1 VTTATARQPTLEHPE
16 RPSAGAPRRGLGAF
30 LALVARDTLY
40 LLLALPMGT
49 LFFGFVVAGWST
61 AIGSFI
67 TFIGVPV
74 AVLTIWG
81 TRGLAWVERA
91 RAAIVTGERIPG
103 LYRRRLPF
111 RGEDWSSLNE
121 IWTWLKALVLDGQ
134 TWRDTA
140 YGLVLLFTGTIGFT
154 VAVTMWSLTLS
165 LLSVPAWWWI
175 PGVDLDAG
183 FIALD
188 TWLEALVV
196 FGLGLASIPLTLA
209 LVRGSSAISISIAR
223 GLLGC
228 DKRRLEER
236 VEHLAETRA
245 GAVDAAQAELERIER
260 DLHDGAQ
267 ARLVAVA
274 LDLGMAEQRL
284 AAGADPERAAELVRE
299 AREETQRALAELRDL
314 ARGIRPALLAER
326 GLGAAVTSLGARV
339 GGVPTSVE
347 VGDLGALPSAVE
359 TAAYF
364 VVAEA
369 LTNVA
374 KHAQAS
380 AASVRLSRAG
390 DVLRVEVRDDGVG
403 GANPDGGG
411 LHGLRGR
418 VEALDGTLTVT
429 SPPGGPTHLC
439 AELPCGS

>member
-81 TRGLAWVERA
+81 TRGLAWVERS

-111 RGEDWSSLNE
+111 RGEDWASLNE
-121 IWTWLKALVLDGQ
+121 IWSWLKALVLDGQ

-183 FIALD
+183 FISLD

-196 FGLGLASIPLTLA
+196 FGFGVATIPLTLA

-236 VEHLAETRA
+236 VEQLAETRA

-314 ARGIRPALLAER
+314 ARGIRPALLSER

-347 VGDLGALPSAVE
+347 VGELGALPSAVE

-374 KHAQAS
+374 KHARAG
-380 AASVRLSRAG
+380 AASVRLSRSG
-390 DVLRVEVRDDGVG
+390 DVLRVDVRDDGVG

-411 LHGLRGR
+411 LRGLRGR
-418 VEALDGTLTVT
+418 VEALDGTLTLS